1 MARIR
6 RKRAISRQKFHD
18 HVRSWADRIGVAPR
32 RVQIQP
38 LTRKWAS
45 CSTAGRLTFS
55 ADLLS
60 EPPTFR
66 DEVIVHELV
75 HLIAPNHGRLFK
87 SLMRA
92 HLGVKATDERIAG
105 CTQTED
111 QSAPTRAAK

>member
-1 MARIR
+1 MPR
-6 RKRAISRQKFHD
+6 RSRKISRNLFHAD
-18 HVRSWADRIGVAPR
+18 VRTWAARVGVTPT
-32 RVQIQP
+32 RVQVQP

-60 EPPTFR
+60 QPPRFR

-75 HLIAPNHGRLFK
+75 HLIAANHGKLFK

-92 HLGVKATDERIAG
+92 HLGIAAADERIAT
-105 CTQTED
+105 CTMETYL
-111 QSAPTRAAK
+111 